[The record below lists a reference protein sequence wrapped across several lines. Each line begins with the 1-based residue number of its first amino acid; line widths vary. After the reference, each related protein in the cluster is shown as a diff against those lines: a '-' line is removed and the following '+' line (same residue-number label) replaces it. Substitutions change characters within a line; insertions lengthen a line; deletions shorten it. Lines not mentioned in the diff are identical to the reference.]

1 VIQLKEN
8 SEGSIRR
15 LLIGSAS
22 IAIAILFAAP
32 VLAQQKPLVVS
43 SPDAS
48 SVRPLSI
55 INRSGSYVLNRNIV
69 NNSRVGADAVEITA
83 SDVVIDLA
91 GFTIA
96 CTGTNTGN
104 GINATNQT
112 DIVIRDGVITG
123 CGGQAIITG
132 ANSNISGITATGNST
147 TASIGAAIQAGM
159 GSVISQ
165 NVVNGSTGSGNGG
178 ISCGIGCLVQ
188 NNVIQGNAGPGIT
201 LSDLTGGYRS
211 NVMQGNSNNTVGTSG
226 QVSGGTS
233 MPPMSNLCN
242 GTAC

>member
-1 VIQLKEN
+1 MKRN
-8 SEGSIRR
+8 NEGWLRHMLR
-15 LLIGSAS
+15 GSAS
-22 IAIAILFAAP
+22 IAIAVMFSAP
-32 VLAQQKPLVVS
+32 VFAQQKLVVA
-43 SPDAS
+43 SPDAPAVGAL
-48 SVRPLSI
+48 SVISRP
-55 INRSGSYVLNRNIV
+55 GSYVISRDVV
-69 NNSRVGADAVEITA
+69 NNSRTGANTILITT
-83 SDVVIDLA
+83 SDVVLDLQ
-91 GFTIA
+91 GFSIIS
-96 CTGTNTGN
+96 TGSNTGA
-104 GINATNQT
+104 GVDATGQT
-112 DIVIRDGVITG
+112 NIVIRDGIITG
-123 CGGQAIITG
+123 FGGPAVITG

-147 TASIGAAIQAGM
+147 TASTGAAIQAGM

-242 GTAC
+242 GTTC